1 MRKNAFNKIWTNSPR
16 QKGPK
21 ANHLDLLNTFSS
33 VGFRLLHLQLL
44 PYTSAAKC
52 LKNNALK
59 GEVQPILPYACRSPG
74 MYGFIGSISQSAA
87 MPEFLSSTPGNI
99 ALQSHLELLHL
110 APADFIGLKKQ
121 INKFGSWK
129 HGLLNIL
136 ISYHVSLQRFW
147 HQHRFENP
155 AAFTVDWYLTSPTFN
170 LRVSDIGFRLGLTFQ
185 TPSRDLCPIS
195 SFKVYTT
202 KHQAHTWNQVVKL

>member
-1 MRKNAFNKIWTNSPR
+1 MRKNAYNKIWTKSPR

-44 PYTSAAKC
+44 PYTSA
-52 LKNNALK
+52 K
-59 GEVQPILPYACRSPG
+59 GAWKTKPWKGKGSPTHSSLSTCRSPG

-110 APADFIGLKKQ
+110 APEDFIGLKKQ

-136 ISYHVSLQRFW
+136 ISYLVSSQRFW

-155 AAFTVDWYLTSPTFN
+155 EPLRSTYTLQALHSISAFRISASGWVWLFKRLQETFVQFHHSKSIPPN
-170 LRVSDIGFRLGLTFQ
+170 TK
-185 TPSRDLCPIS
+185 PIHG
-195 SFKVYTT
+195 T
-202 KHQAHTWNQVVKL
+202 KL